1 MNVAENELKKEYL
14 WRYRDIK
21 EEMHR
26 AELTYK
32 ELRLSFYPSG
42 GGNTSGSRHEL
53 NDLSETVML
62 IEAAEKRYLKKRYQR
77 IKILTEIE
85 DSIARLDKPKERDVL
100 THRYILLQKWED
112 ICNEL
117 DMSWKQVHRVHSS
130 ALHNFEI
137 PAAAQK
143 NLKNFQNDIE

>member
-1 MNVAENELKKEYL
+1 MESTENELKKEYL

-26 AELTYK
+26 AELAYK

-42 GGNTSGSRHEL
+42 GGNGGGGSHEL
-53 NDLSETVML
+53 NDLSDTVML
-62 IEAAEKRYLKKRYQR
+62 IEAAEKKYLKKRYQR
-77 IKILTEIE
+77 IRTLIEIE
-85 DSIARLDKPKERDVL
+85 DSIARLKEPRERDVL
-100 THRYILLQKWED
+100 THRYILIQKWED

-143 NLKNFQNDIE
+143 KLKKFKMT